1 MVLQRAPQQAVVWG
15 YVPKG
20 ESVVVTLDSGPALP
34 AAHADGNGTWR
45 VRLPPTLAGGPHT
58 IEVTASTGGKQTL
71 TDILFGDV
79 FLCGGQSE
87 CMHRPGLSATV
98 SLTQSGSCRQHG
110 VSDPWFL
117 V

>member
-20 ESVVVTLDSGPALP
+20 ESVVVALDGAALP
-34 AAHADGNGTWR
+34 ASHADGNGTWR

-87 CMHRPGLSATV
+87 CIGLDCQ
-98 SLTQSGSCRQHG
+98 LQSR
-110 VSDPWFL
+110 
-117 V
+117 

>member
-34 AAHADGNGTWR
+34 AARGDADGTWR
-45 VRLPPTLAGGPHT
+45 VRLPPTQAGGPHT

-87 CMHRPGLSATV
+87 
-98 SLTQSGSCRQHG
+98 
-110 VSDPWFL
+110 
-117 V
+117 